1 MNNLFGQKGFL
12 TYLEAWNNGKVFLA
26 ECLGRKGKVLLSRY
40 RSRSPKGKRKD
51 ERRGTVMNFKIKIG
65 SD

>member
-1 MNNLFGQKGFL
+1 MERFS
-12 TYLEAWNNGKVFLA
+12 LA

-40 RSRSPKGKRKD
+40 RSRSPKGKRED